1 MLVDFAHEHRQ
12 LAFAEALAGEFGVA
26 VRPRRPDVA
35 QEVDVVLA
43 DEALRFA
50 PAIGVSFDVRRW
62 PGIALRF
69 LDVVVDQPRGDGE
82 DETAER
88 DDGRPAKGLQPGTPA
103 GRRRRGFRAPQFDLA
118 GESRAPDKRGPPL
131 F

>member
-1 MLVDFAHEHRQ
+1 VLVDFAHEHRQ

-26 VRPRRPDVA
+26 VRARRPDVA

-43 DEALRFA
+43 DEAFRFA
-50 PAIGVSFDVRRW
+50 PAVGVAFDFRRR

-69 LDVVVDQPRGDGE
+69 LDVVVDQARGDGD
-82 DETAER
+82 DEAGER
-88 DDGRPAKGLQPGTPA
+88 DDGRPAKGLQPGTPT
-103 GRRRRGFRAPQFDLA
+103 GRRLRGFGAPQFDLA
-118 GESRAPDKRGPPL
+118 GESRAPDKPGSPL